1 MNDSS
6 LNIAECIFF
15 CYHSFAFI
23 GDMKIEQEELDANSY
38 FLSEWI
44 GDNEEE
50 LQQVKT
56 KTLQWAD
63 ENVSNTSNEEFTGTL
78 LSIVDHLKEN
88 FNEYQKEKFLMHIRL
103 IAKADKEFHEQ
114 EQRLHDVFA
123 SVMGLKVRVSKS
135 NVQQLKAVEESSE
148 RRPVG
153 FRASW
158 HP

>member
-50 LQQVKT
+50 VQQVIT

-78 LSIVDHLKEN
+78 LSIVDH
-88 FNEYQKEKFLMHIRL
+88 
-103 IAKADKEFHEQ
+103 
-114 EQRLHDVFA
+114 
-123 SVMGLKVRVSKS
+123 
-135 NVQQLKAVEESSE
+135 
-148 RRPVG
+148 
-153 FRASW
+153 
-158 HP
+158 